1 MEEGIVETSG
11 DGVLLIVSEIYD
23 ESATESLRQ

>member
-11 DGVLLIVSEIYD
+11 EGVLLIVSDIYD
-23 ESATESLRQ
+23 KNATESLRQ